1 MQGNIT
7 IAKSWSQ
14 LNDWQVAEIAHLYLN
29 TPVEDFADAYL
40 KMILIVY
47 QKSQDKKSQKFL
59 RRLLKEVPIS
69 ELEKHTTF
77 LKETI
82 DLHKFPEIPGLIK
95 PADRIANITIRQFS
109 TIDTFFFQWNKER
122 SLLNLK
128 RLVATLYRINEK
140 YDDLEKAF
148 PEPVLTQENSFY
160 FTQLASHLLKYHK
173 GYQEELKMTKPEN
186 EVADEDL
193 LALFN

>member
-7 IAKSWSQ
+7 VAKSWSQ

-40 KMILIVY
+40 KMILIVF
-47 QKSQDKKSQKFL
+47 QKSQNKKSVKFL
-59 RRLLKEVPIS
+59 KKLLKEVPIS
-69 ELEKHTTF
+69 ELEQHTTF
-77 LKETI
+77 LKETT

-95 PADRIANITIRQFS
+95 PADRIANITVRQFS

-140 YDDLEKAF
+140 YNK
-148 PEPVLTQENSFY
+148 SI
-160 FTQLASHLLKYHK
+160 
-173 GYQEELKMTKPEN
+173 
-186 EVADEDL
+186 
-193 LALFN
+193 